1 MIVLLA
7 FRWYLLALPDTRTRT
22 HAHTHTHTH
31 THIHMYTHTQYSQ
44 NQFCSGFLQLYTSQ
58 EKKQKGL
65 TSQNFSTFPP
75 SSTRALHVVTT
86 SRAAQEHFLV

>member
-31 THIHMYTHTQYSQ
+31 THIHTIQYKGGRARGARTRPEESMHER
-44 NQFCSGFLQLYTSQ
+44 L
-58 EKKQKGL
+58 KRKGL
-65 TSQNFSTFPP
+65 L
-75 SSTRALHVVTT
+75 LHEL
-86 SRAAQEHFLV
+86 SLLHSDLI